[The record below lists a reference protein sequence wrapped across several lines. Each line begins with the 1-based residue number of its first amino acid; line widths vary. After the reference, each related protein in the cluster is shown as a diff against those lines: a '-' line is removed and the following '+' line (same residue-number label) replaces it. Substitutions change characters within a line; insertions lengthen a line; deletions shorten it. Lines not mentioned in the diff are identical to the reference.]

1 MKNHPINLR
10 NIRITDEF
18 WREKIELVRK
28 EVIPY
33 QWEALNDRIAADP
46 ALGDGYVIG
55 HSYFCANGADAEEI
69 VKFDLA
75 PTLKEYWFDD
85 TGKAEGEIKTLLES
99 AK

>member
-1 MKNHPINLR
+1 MKGNAKLLKLA
-10 NIRITDEF
+10 EA
-18 WREKIELVRK
+18 VR
-28 EVIPY
+28 
-33 QWEALNDRIAADP
+33 ALNDRIAADP